1 MKLRVY
7 QSFEEAAED
16 EAAAAAAKSPV
27 DAIRETVKLILRVYG
42 VTQEE
47 LNMRRK
53 KMHINIIR
61 SK

>member
-7 QSFEEAAED
+7 QSFEEAAKA
-16 EAAAAAAKSPV
+16 EAAVAAAKSPV
-27 DAIRETVKLILRVYG
+27 DAIRETVQLILRVYG

-47 LNMRRK
+47 LNMRRE